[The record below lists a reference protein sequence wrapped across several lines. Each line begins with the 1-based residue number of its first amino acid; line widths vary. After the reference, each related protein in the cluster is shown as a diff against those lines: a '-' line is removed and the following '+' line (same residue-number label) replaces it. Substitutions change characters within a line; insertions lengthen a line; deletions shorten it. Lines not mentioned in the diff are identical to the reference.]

1 MKPLKA
7 MMVSFVSVIA
17 KFSIFNTFPIWIT
30 KFENSFHDYRKE
42 NQEFNFVFHPTM
54 ARGSRKVLSV

>member
-1 MKPLKA
+1 

-17 KFSIFNTFPIWIT
+17 KFSIFNTFPLWIT